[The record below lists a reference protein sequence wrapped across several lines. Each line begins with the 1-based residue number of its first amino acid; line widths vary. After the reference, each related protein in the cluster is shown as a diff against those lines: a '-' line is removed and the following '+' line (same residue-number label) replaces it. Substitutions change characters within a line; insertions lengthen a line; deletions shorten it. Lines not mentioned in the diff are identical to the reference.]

1 MRALV
6 VLAALLVAPPAGA
19 LTLDSVTVG
28 NPNNAADTPSSNCDA
43 AADCGVVTQV
53 YAIGKYEVTN
63 AEYAEF
69 LNAKAASDPLALY
82 DTRMGSD
89 ATFGGITRSGAD
101 GDYTY
106 AAKAGFEDKPV
117 VFVSFYDALRLA
129 NWLHNGQGT
138 GDTETGAYAIT
149 FDGIMDNTIVRAQ
162 GATVFVPSQN
172 EWYKAAYY
180 DPGLSAYHDYPAG
193 ADDAIGCV
201 APASD
206 TGNSANCGN
215 AQTGL
220 TEVGAYALSVSPY
233 GTLDQGG
240 NVWEWNEEIAG
251 SGRGLRGGSWNF
263 PAAFTAAS
271 APDQKDPK
279 MGYPDTGLRL
289 ASVVVPEPA
298 QLLLALAG
306 ALVLSVCRSRA

>member
-1 MRALV
+1 MRAHV
-6 VLAALLVAPPAGA
+6 VLAVLLVAPPAGA
-19 LTLDSVTVG
+19 LTLESVTVG
-28 NPNNAADTPSSNCDA
+28 NPNNAADTPPSNCDA
-43 AADCGVVTQV
+43 DDCGSVPYV

-69 LNAKAASDPLALY
+69 LNAKAASDPFALY

-89 ATFGGITRSGAD
+89 ASFGGITRSGSD

-106 AAKAGFEDKPV
+106 AVKAGFEDEPV
-117 VFVSFYDALRLA
+117 VFVSYYDALRLA

-138 GDTETGAYAIT
+138 GDTETGAYAVT
-149 FDGIMDNTIVRAQ
+149 FDGIVDNTIVRAG
-162 GATVFVPSQN
+162 GATVFVPSEN

-180 DPGLSAYHDYPAG
+180 DPALSDYYDYPAG

-220 TEVGAYALSVSPY
+220 TDVGAYPLSVSPY

-240 NVWEWNEEIAG
+240 NVWEWNEEIVG

-263 PAAFTAAS
+263 PAGFTAAS
-271 APDQKDPK
+271 GPDQIDPM
-279 MGYPDTGLRL
+279 MGYSHVGLRL

-298 QLLLALAG
+298 QLLLALIG
-306 ALVLSVCRSRA
+306 ALVLSACRLRA

>member
-1 MRALV
+1 MRGPL

-19 LTLDSVTVG
+19 FALDSVTVG
-28 NPNNAADTPSSNCDA
+28 NPNNAADTPLSNCFAD
-43 AADCGVVTQV
+43 DCGSVAHV

-69 LNAKAASDPLALY
+69 LNAKAAEDPLALY

-89 ATFGGITRSGAD
+89 ATFGGIARSGSD
-101 GDYTY
+101 GEYTY

-117 VFVSFYDALRLA
+117 VYVSFYDALRFA
-129 NWLHNGQGT
+129 NWLHHGQGS
-138 GDTETGAYAIT
+138 GDTESGAYAVT
-149 FDGIMDNTIVRAQ
+149 LDGIANNTIARLEE
-162 GATVFVPSQN
+162 ATVFVPSEN

-180 DPGLSAYHDYPAG
+180 DPALSAYYDYPAG

-201 APASD
+201 APAAD

-220 TEVGAYALSVSPY
+220 TDVGAYGLSVSPY
-233 GTLDQGG
+233 GALDQGG
-240 NVWEWNEEIAG
+240 NVWEWNEEIVG

-263 PAAFTAAS
+263 PAGFTAAS
-271 APDQKDPK
+271 GPDQIDPE
-279 MGYPDTGLRL
+279 MGYSHVGLRV
-289 ASVVVPEPA
+289 ATSVPEPA
-298 QLLLALAG
+298 QLLLALTG
-306 ALVLSVCRSRA
+306 ALALAACRRHA